1 MQKLLQIR
9 SDPSRKL
16 GNVCQEVFNQLYC
29 NLLSFFIVLG
39 SKISNL
45 NDSVHVLWPIDNI
58 FQRYSAL
65 ISASYYKPIYKAQLS
80 PLLPHSCSLFPS
92 LQESRAEAVFE

>member
-45 NDSVHVLWPIDNI
+45 NDSVHVL
-58 FQRYSAL
+58 
-65 ISASYYKPIYKAQLS
+65 
-80 PLLPHSCSLFPS
+80 
-92 LQESRAEAVFE
+92 